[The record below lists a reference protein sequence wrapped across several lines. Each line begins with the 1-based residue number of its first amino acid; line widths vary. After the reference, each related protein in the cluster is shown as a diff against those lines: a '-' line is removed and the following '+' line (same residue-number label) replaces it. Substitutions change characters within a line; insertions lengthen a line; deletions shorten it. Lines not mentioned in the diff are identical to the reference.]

1 LHGQDVIRGRKRGK
15 EIKKRREKPIGAKP
29 DITTIHSSLKE
40 KEDTEMHQMMRLKL
54 DFNHR
59 CQSHAPPKGGKVV
72 DACQTQVNS
81 LFYMN
86 KTKNAPVT
94 KQQ

>member
-1 LHGQDVIRGRKRGK
+1 
-15 EIKKRREKPIGAKP
+15 
-29 DITTIHSSLKE
+29 
-40 KEDTEMHQMMRLKL
+40 MHQMMRLKL

-59 CQSHAPPKGGKVV
+59 CQSHAPPKDGEVV

-86 KTKNAPVT
+86 KTKNAHVT